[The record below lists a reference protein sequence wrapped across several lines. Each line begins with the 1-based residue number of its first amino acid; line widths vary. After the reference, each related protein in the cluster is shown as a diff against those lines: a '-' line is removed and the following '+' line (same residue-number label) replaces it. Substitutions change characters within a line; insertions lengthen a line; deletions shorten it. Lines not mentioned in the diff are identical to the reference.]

1 MTITGAPQRL
11 IPRWAPPASARPGH
25 AELSRAVPVRLAA
38 RVRLMA
44 RRSAA
49 MWEAA
54 SGEAASGPAAAR
66 EVAPWEAAA
75 LAAHTAVLGALSGE
89 QAFVTG
95 YVPPAPA
102 PDSGAAPADVRPCT
116 LTLADESWR
125 ALLGTAAR
133 AAETTVDGAFET
145 VLDLGPGQPYG
156 NPDTA
161 LTVALRSGPEGP
173 ALRLRYR
180 TDVLDAEAAERV
192 AGYYVTAWEHMAAAP
207 DAPCRSRGLL
217 SEDELHR
224 QLSGMAGPARALP
237 DRRFHELLE
246 EQVAL
251 RPDEIA
257 AVHGSDSHT
266 YAELNAKANRIAHA
280 LLARELGPEAVVAV
294 VTERHLDWQAA
305 VIGIFKAGAAY
316 LPVEPGLPAERMAR
330 MLERS
335 GCRLAL
341 TEEGGSG
348 QLAQAAPAGLDVL
361 TVTAAVAEGRSAHN
375 PGVPVA
381 PGQLAYLYFTSG
393 STGEPKGAMCEHEG
407 FVNHLYAKID
417 DLGIEE
423 GQVVAQTAPQSFDIS
438 LWQLVAALV
447 VGGRTLI
454 VEQEAIL
461 DVDRFLETVER
472 GQVTVLQI
480 VPSYLEVLLSRLEDA
495 PGRLSRLRCVSV
507 TGEALKKE
515 LTVRWFARFPD
526 IALVNAYGLTET
538 SDDTNHA
545 VLTAVPE
552 RDSVPLGPPVRN
564 VTIYVVDDD
573 LRPVPLG
580 APGEI
585 VFSGVCVG
593 RGYVNDPE
601 RTEQAFGADPHRP
614 GQRLYR
620 SGDFGRW
627 LPDGSLEFLG
637 RRDAQIKIRGFRI
650 EIGEIENQLLRL
662 PGVRDGAVVVVDN
675 TEGGRELIGFQT
687 GSELPSDTLLDG
699 LAQSLPVYMVPRRVV
714 PLDALPLTPNGKT
727 DKRALRALAQEL
739 LAGAEQEAQDGPRTA
754 EERRMAEAWAEVLR
768 VPVER
773 IGRESDFFALGGT
786 SLSAIRLIVKTERAF
801 TLRDV
806 RDHPTL
812 AGLAALL
819 GSASAS
825 PSPTTAAGEPG
836 GGATPSPAQD
846 DHRDEGSEHTMASTS
861 TPAADAPF
869 DVVRTEGRPA
879 VLDLGPDVP
888 SDPAAWAAEHRA
900 RLHATVA
907 EHGALLVRGLGLRD
921 AESVGRVSRELLHEV
936 MTEREGFATRSV
948 LADGVY
954 SSSEWPAEQ
963 PMCMHH
969 ELSYAREVPGT
980 LVFAC
985 LTAPASG
992 GVTAV
997 ADSHEVLETLPAG
1010 LVERFERE
1018 GWLLDR
1024 TYTDLTGI
1032 SLAAAF
1038 GTGDR
1043 AAVDAYC
1050 AARGIETRWADDGG
1064 LRTRQ
1069 RSAALLRHPVS
1080 GRRAW
1085 FNQVSFLSEWTLDAA
1100 IREYLKFEFGDDGL
1114 PFNTRYGSGAAIDE
1128 ATVLAINE
1136 AYEKHTLREPWRA
1149 GDLLVVDNL
1158 RMAHSREPYEGARE
1172 VAVVLGDPVA
1182 LPPFP
1187 GPAQP

>member
-11 IPRWAPPASARPGH
+11 IPRWIPSAGARPGH
-25 AELSRAVPVRLAA
+25 AELTRAVPARLSA
-38 RVRLMA
+38 RVRLLA
-44 RRSAA
+44 RRSA
-49 MWEAA
+49 E
-54 SGEAASGPAAAR
+54 
-66 EVAPWEAAA
+66 PWEAAA
-75 LAAHTAVLGALSGE
+75 LAAHAAVLGALSGE

-102 PDSGAAPADVRPCT
+102 AGAASGDIRPCA
-116 LTLADESWR
+116 LTVDDGSWR
-125 ALLGTAAR
+125 TLLTTAGR
-133 AAETTVDGAFET
+133 AVGNAVDGAFET
-145 VLDLGPGQPYG
+145 VLDLGPGQPYRS
-156 NPDTA
+156 PDAA
-161 LTVALRSGPEGP
+161 LTVALRGGPEGP
-173 ALRLRYR
+173 ALHLRYR

-207 DAPCRSRGLL
+207 DAPWRGSSLL
-217 SEDELHR
+217 SDDELRR
-224 QLSGMAGPARALP
+224 QLHGMAGPARALP
-237 DRRFHELLE
+237 DRRFHELFE

-251 RPDEIA
+251 RPDATA

-266 YAELNAKANRIAHA
+266 YGELNAKANRIAHA
-280 LLARELGPEAVVAV
+280 LLARDLGPEAVVAV

-305 VIGIFKAGAAY
+305 VIGVFKAGAAY
-316 LPVEPGLPAERMAR
+316 LPIEPGLPAERMGR

-341 TEEGGSG
+341 TEESGSG
-348 QLAQAAPAGLDVL
+348 QLVRAAPADLDVL
-361 TVTAAVAEGRSAHN
+361 TVAAALDEGHPEHN
-375 PGVPVA
+375 PGIEVA

-393 STGEPKGAMCEHEG
+393 STGEPKGAMCEHDG
-407 FVNHLYAKID
+407 FVNHLWAKLE
-417 DLGIEE
+417 DLGLDE

-438 LWQLVAALV
+438 LWQLVSALV

-454 VEQEAIL
+454 VEQDAIL

-472 GQVTVLQI
+472 GGVTVLQI
-480 VPSYLEVLLSRLEDA
+480 VPSYLEVLLSRLEGS
-495 PGRLSRLRCVSV
+495 PGRLSRLRYVSV

-515 LTVRWFARFPD
+515 LTVRWFAQFPD

-538 SDDTNHA
+538 SDDTNHG

-552 RDSVPLGPPVRN
+552 RDSVPLGPPLRN

-580 APGEI
+580 APGEL

-593 RGYVNDPE
+593 RGYVNDPV
-601 RTEQAFGADPHRP
+601 RTEQAFGEDPHRP
-614 GQRLYR
+614 GHRLYR

-637 RRDAQIKIRGFRI
+637 RRDAQVKIRGFRI

-662 PGVRDGAVVVVDN
+662 SGVRDGAVVVVDDPD
-675 TEGGRELIGFQT
+675 GGRELVGFQA
-687 GSELPSDTLLDG
+687 GSELPSGTLLDA
-699 LAQSLPVYMVPRRVV
+699 LAQSLPEYMVPRRVV
-714 PLDALPLTPNGKT
+714 RLDALPLTPNGKT
-727 DKRALRALAQEL
+727 DKRALRVLAQEL
-739 LAGAEQEAQDGPRTA
+739 LTAAEQEAQDPPRTD

-768 VPVER
+768 VPVDR

-786 SLSAIRLIVKTERAF
+786 SLSAIRLVVRAERAF

-806 RDHPTL
+806 RAHPTL
-812 AGLAALL
+812 AGLAALRDTAE
-819 GSASAS
+819 GRGDEGASFS
-825 PSPTTAAGEPG
+825 PAAGNRAAGNPAAD
-836 GGATPSPAQD
+836 ATPPAAARNNL
-846 DHRDEGSEHTMASTS
+846 RDAGSEHTVASAS
-861 TPAADAPF
+861 DPAANASF

-879 VLDLGPDVP
+879 VLDLGRAAP
-888 SDPAAWAAEHRA
+888 SDPVAWAAGHRA

-907 EHGALLVRGLGLRD
+907 EHGAVLVRGLGLRD
-921 AESVGRVSRELLHEV
+921 AETVGRVARELLHEV
-936 MTEREGFATRSV
+936 MTEREGFAARRV
-948 LADGVY
+948 LADGVH

-980 LVFAC
+980 LIFAC
-985 LTAPASG
+985 LTAPSSG

-997 ADSHEVLETLPAG
+997 ADSQEVLEALPAG
-1010 LVERFERE
+1010 LVERFESE

-1024 TYTDLTGI
+1024 NYTDLTGI
-1032 SLAAAF
+1032 GLAAAF

-1050 AARGIETRWADDGG
+1050 AACGIETRWADDGG

-1080 GRRAW
+1080 GRRSW
-1085 FNQVSFLSEWTLDAA
+1085 FNQVAFLSEWTLDEAV
-1100 IREYLKFEFGDDGL
+1100 REYLKFEFGDDGL
-1114 PFNTRYGSGAAIDE
+1114 PFNTRYGSDAAIDE

-1136 AYEKHTLREPWRA
+1136 VYEKHTLRERWRA
-1149 GDLLVVDNL
+1149 GDLMIVDNL
-1158 RMAHSREPYEGARE
+1158 RMAHSREPYEGSRE
-1172 VAVVLGDPVA
+1172 IAVVLGDPVA
-1182 LPPFP
+1182 IPAFP
-1187 GPAQP
+1187 GPAGP